1 MTQSRFHFHENARQ
15 TEVPMP
21 DVYQPDTPRTRSER
35 DAPRISDAPHIS
47 PATPAEDAR
56 NIMIN
61 QISWA
66 AVLAGLVVALVTQIV
81 LNMLG
86 IGIGAARFDPLAGG
100 SPSATSFSIGAGTW
114 FALSG
119 ILAALAGG
127 YAAGRLSGASS
138 GTTAGWHGLT
148 TWALTTLVIF
158 YLLSSTLGGILGGA
172 YRGMTSALSS
182 VASGVGTT
190 AQTAAQVAAPSLS
203 RITDPF
209 SSIEQSLRSATPGND
224 PAALRDAAIAAVRAA
239 VAGDQQQV
247 EEARERAAQAIA
259 RAQNISIENARTRAQ
274 EYEQMYRQTVDRAK
288 QQATQAA
295 DTAAKAVSRAALFGA
310 ISLLLG
316 AVAGWFGGRMGAGE
330 PILTAGRTTTR

>member
-1 MTQSRFHFHENARQ
+1 
-15 TEVPMP
+15 MP
-21 DVYQPDTPRTRSER
+21 DVYQPDTPRTRGDR

-47 PATPAEDAR
+47 PATPAEDVR
-56 NIMIN
+56 TIIIN
-61 QISWA
+61 QISWG
-66 AVLAGLVVALVTQIV
+66 AVLAGVVVALVTQIV

-86 IGIGAARFDPLAGG
+86 IGIGAATLDPAAGDN
-100 SPSATSFSIGAGTW
+100 PSATSFSIGAGIW

-127 YAAGRLSGASS
+127 YAAGRLAGAPQDS
-138 GTTAGWHGLT
+138 TAGWHGLT

-158 YLLSSTLGGILGGA
+158 YLLSSAVGGILGGA
-172 YRGMTSALSS
+172 YRGMTSALGS
-182 VASGVGTT
+182 VASAVGSTV
-190 AQTAAQVAAPSLS
+190 QTAAQVAGPGLS

-239 VAGDQQQV
+239 ITGDQQQA

-259 RAQNISIENARTRAQ
+259 RAQNISVEDARTQ
-274 EYEQMYRQTVDRAK
+274 VQQYVQQYRQAVDEAK
-288 QQATQAA
+288 RQATQAA
-295 DTAAKAVSRAALFGA
+295 DTAAKAVSRTALFGA

-316 AVAGWFGGRMGAGE
+316 AVAGWFGGRVGAVE
-330 PILTAGRTTTR
+330 PSLTARMTNAVAGTRRTTTR